1 MKQYEAY
8 KDSGVDWM
16 NEIPKTWDVIRLKYV
31 SDNNPSNV
39 DKKAEADEKPVLL
52 CNYVD
57 VYKNDYITNQISF
70 MEATASE
77 IQIEKFSLRKGFV
90 IATKD
95 SETPD
100 DIANPAYVSE
110 DLTNVVCG
118 YHLTLMKPHEF
129 KLDGKFLFNLFKSP
143 RMNSFFEINARGVT
157 RFGLP
162 TSAFNDVYIP
172 LPSYKE
178 QTTIANYLDHK
189 TSQLDTLITKK
200 EKLIELLQEERTAII
215 NHAVT
220 KGLDPNVPMKDS
232 GIEWLGEIPQHWEVW
247 KLSHAFNKIGSGT
260 TPESG
265 NPKYH
270 ENGIHNWLNTGDLNN
285 GYLDQVTKKV
295 TDQALKDYS
304 ALKLFP
310 SGAVV
315 IAMYG
320 ATIGK
325 VSIVNCEI
333 TVNQACCVFYGS
345 DIIRNEFLFYWFI
358 SKKEH
363 IVNLSK
369 GGGQP
374 NISQDILRGIK
385 IPCPNREEQ
394 MEIISFIKNQSERV
408 DEIISR
414 VQQEIELL
422 KEYKTALISE
432 VVTGKVDVR
441 NEVLN

>member
-200 EKLIELLQEERTAII
+200 EKLIKLLQEERTAII

-232 GIEWLGEIPQHWEVW
+232 GIEWLGEIPQHWEVK
-247 KLSHAFNKIGSGT
+247 KLKYLVHSVKTGNTPPSEVIEYFEPGDIDWFTPSDFKQLILSDSKRKISDKAIENGGCKIFPKYSVLLIGIGATLGKIGILIKPAS
-260 TPESG
+260 SNQQINAIIFNDRLM
-265 NPKYH
+265 NP
-270 ENGIHNWLNTGDLNN
+270 
-285 GYLDQVTKKV
+285 
-295 TDQALKDYS
+295 
-304 ALKLFP
+304 F
-310 SGAVV
+310 
-315 IAMYG
+315 YG
-320 ATIGK
+320 ALFLNSFSEIV
-325 VSIVNCEI
+325 VSMASAATLAILNQTQTKDLFLVSPPIREQNEICEYVHQHEKRI
-333 TVNQACCVFYGS
+333 ES
-345 DIIRNEFLFYWFI
+345 IIL
-358 SKKEH
+358 KT
-363 IVNLSK
+363 
-369 GGGQP
+369 
-374 NISQDILRGIK
+374 
-385 IPCPNREEQ
+385 
-394 MEIISFIKNQSERV
+394 
-408 DEIISR
+408 
-414 VQQEIELL
+414 QQEIELL